1 MKLLNGDCLEKLKE
15 LEPKSVDLVF
25 CDLPYGQTSCE
36 WDNKINLT
44 DLWKELK
51 RISKPTTPFF
61 FTCSTKFGYELIK
74 SNEKWFKYDLAWE
87 KSAPCGFLCAKK
99 MPMRKH
105 EMIYVFYN
113 KSPLYDI
120 SSHKHKYDE
129 EHSSKI
135 NCLYQKDFNRVL
147 HKGQPHQA
155 GVGSTYDPPLPTS
168 VIKYEHLEDSIFGE
182 INLVKY
188 CDRIDRT
195 TVYDPPL
202 PTSVLPF
209 KSEKGKHRTQKPI
222 TMMNWI
228 LKYYSKENDVVL
240 DPTMGSG
247 SMGVACKEMNR
258 DFIGIELDE
267 EIYKSA
273 CDRLTME

>member
-1 MKLLNGDCLEKLKE
+1 MKLFNGNCLEKLKE

-51 RISKPTTPFF
+51 RISKPTTPLF

-74 SNEKWFKYDLAWE
+74 SNEKWFKYDLVWE
-87 KSAPCGFLCAKK
+87 KSAPCGFLSAKK
-99 MPMRKH
+99 MPMKKH

-120 SSHKHKYDE
+120 SSHKHKFPNDGDNNRPTNSMYGGIMKTT
-129 EHSSKI
+129 SK
-135 NCLYQKDFNRVL
+135 NRNEP
-147 HKGQPHQA
+147 Q
-155 GVGSTYDPPLPTS
+155 YDPPLPTS
-168 VIKYEHLEDSIFGE
+168 VIKHEHMEDIYGSYEHTDFKGR
-182 INLVKY
+182 NGQP
-188 CDRIDRT
+188 R
-195 TVYDPPL
+195 YDPPL

-228 LKYYSKENDVVL
+228 LKYYSKENDVIL

-273 CDRLTME
+273 CERLTME

>member
-25 CDLPYGQTSCE
+25 CDLPYGQTNCE

-51 RISKPTTPFF
+51 RISKPTTPLF

-74 SNEKWFKYDLAWE
+74 SNEKWFKYDLVWE
-87 KSAPCGFLCAKK
+87 KSAPCGFLSAKK

-120 SSHKHKYDE
+120 SNHKHKFLNE
-129 EHSSKI
+129 EFNESYADTTYGTKKLSSK
-135 NCLYQKDFNRVL
+135 RV
-147 HKGQPHQA
+147 
-155 GVGSTYDPPLPTS
+155 V
-168 VIKYEHLEDSIFGE
+168 
-182 INLVKY
+182 
-188 CDRIDRT
+188 R
-195 TVYDPPL
+195 YDPPL

-228 LKYYSKENDVVL
+228 LKYYSKENDVIL

-273 CDRLTME
+273 CERLTTP

>member
-25 CDLPYGQTSCE
+25 CDLPYGQTNCE

-74 SNEKWFKYDLAWE
+74 SNEKWFKYDLVWE
-87 KSAPCGFLCAKK
+87 KSAPCGFLSAKK

-105 EMIYVFYN
+105 EMIYVFCN

-120 SSHKHKYDE
+120 SSHKNKFPNE
-129 EHSSKI
+129 E
-135 NCLYQKDFNRVL
+135 FNRSY
-147 HKGQPHQA
+147 A
-155 GVGSTYDPPLPTS
+155 DTTY
-168 VIKYEHLEDSIFGE
+168 G
-182 INLVKY
+182 
-188 CDRIDRT
+188 T
-195 TVYDPPL
+195 TKLSSMRVVRYDPPL

-228 LKYYSKENDVVL
+228 LKYYSKENDVIL

-247 SMGVACKEMNR
+247 GMGVACKEMNR

-273 CDRLTME
+273 CERLGME

>member
-74 SNEKWFKYDLAWE
+74 SNEKWFKYDLVWE

-99 MPMRKH
+99 MPMKKH

-168 VIKYEHLEDSIFGE
+168 V
-182 INLVKY
+182 
-188 CDRIDRT
+188 
-195 TVYDPPL
+195 
-202 PTSVLPF
+202 LPF
-209 KSEKGKHRTQKPI
+209 KSEKSKHRTQKPI

-273 CDRLTME
+273 CERLTME

>member
-74 SNEKWFKYDLAWE
+74 SNEKWFKYDLVWE
-87 KSAPCGFLCAKK
+87 KSAPCGFLSAKK

-120 SSHKHKYDE
+120 SSHKHKYE
-129 EHSSKI
+129 EALSSKI

-147 HKGQPHQA
+147 HKGQSHQA
-155 GVGSTYDPPLPTS
+155 GDST
-168 VIKYEHLEDSIFGE
+168 
-182 INLVKY
+182 
-188 CDRIDRT
+188 
-195 TVYDPPL
+195 YDPPL

-228 LKYYSKENDVVL
+228 LKYYSKENDVIL

-273 CDRLTME
+273 CERLGME

>member
-74 SNEKWFKYDLAWE
+74 SNEKWFKYDLVWE
-87 KSAPCGFLCAKK
+87 KSAPCGFLSAKK

-129 EHSSKI
+129 EHSSII
-135 NCLYQKDFNRVL
+135 NNVYRKNVNRVL
-147 HKGQPHQA
+147 HKGQ
-155 GVGSTYDPPLPTS
+155 VGSTYDPPLPTS
-168 VIKYEHLEDSIFGE
+168 I
-182 INLVKY
+182 
-188 CDRIDRT
+188 
-195 TVYDPPL
+195 
-202 PTSVLPF
+202 LPF

-228 LKYYSKENDVVL
+228 LKYYSKENDVIL

-273 CDRLTME
+273 CERLTME

>member
-1 MKLLNGDCLEKLKE
+1 MKLFNGNCLEKLKE

-44 DLWKELK
+44 DLWKEFK

-74 SNEKWFKYDLAWE
+74 SNEKWFKYDLVWE
-87 KSAPCGFLCAKK
+87 KSSPCGFLSAKK

-120 SSHKHKYDE
+120 SSHKHKFTNE
-129 EHSSKI
+129 
-135 NCLYQKDFNRVL
+135 
-147 HKGQPHQA
+147 G
-155 GVGSTYDPPLPTS
+155 GSNTPTNS
-168 VIKYEHLEDSIFGE
+168 MYGE

-209 KSEKGKHRTQKPI
+209 KSEKGKHRTQKPT

-228 LKYYSKENDVVL
+228 
-240 DPTMGSG
+240 
-247 SMGVACKEMNR
+247 
-258 DFIGIELDE
+258 
-267 EIYKSA
+267 EI
-273 CDRLTME
+273 LQ

>member
-74 SNEKWFKYDLAWE
+74 SNEKWFKYDLVWE
-87 KSAPCGFLCAKK
+87 KSVCGGLSAKK
-99 MPMRKH
+99 MPLRRH

-113 KSPLYDI
+113 KSPLYDT
-120 SSHKHKYDE
+120 SSHKHKFSRSD
-129 EHSSKI
+129 
-135 NCLYQKDFNRVL
+135 
-147 HKGQPHQA
+147 
-155 GVGSTYDPPLPTS
+155 
-168 VIKYEHLEDSIFGE
+168 IKYDNVDNCIYGTF
-182 INLVKY
+182 NAVKY

-195 TVYDPPL
+195 SVYDPPL
-202 PTSVLPF
+202 PTSVLQF
-209 KSEKGKHRTQKPI
+209 KSEKGKHNTQKPI
-222 TMMNWI
+222 TIMKWI
-228 LKYYSKENDVVL
+228 LKYYSKENDVIL

-273 CDRLTME
+273 CERLTME

>member
-1 MKLLNGDCLEKLKE
+1 MKLFNGNCLEKLKE

-25 CDLPYGQTSCE
+25 CDLPYGQTNCE

-74 SNEKWFKYDLAWE
+74 SNEKWFKYDLVWE
-87 KSAPCGFLCAKK
+87 KSAPCGFLSAKK

-105 EMIYVFYN
+105 EMIYVFCN
-113 KSPLYDI
+113 KSPLYNI
-120 SSHKHKYDE
+120 SSHKHKFPNEGDSNRPTNSMYGGIMKT
-129 EHSSKI
+129 SSK
-135 NCLYQKDFNRVL
+135 NRNEP
-147 HKGQPHQA
+147 Q
-155 GVGSTYDPPLPTS
+155 
-168 VIKYEHLEDSIFGE
+168 
-182 INLVKY
+182 
-188 CDRIDRT
+188 
-195 TVYDPPL
+195 YDPPL

-209 KSEKGKHRTQKPI
+209 KSEKGKHRTQKPT

-258 DFIGIELDE
+258 DFIGIELNED
-267 EIYKSA
+267 IYESA
-273 CDRLTME
+273 CKRLDVKTE